1 MKLTTERL
9 KRLIKEELENMQEG
23 LGMDMFRYGPA
34 AGYVRN
40 KARKEKE
47 EEPEIPKAPMGKRS
61 MRSKPLPSMPKK
73 RVAKM
78 SAGQLASELS
88 SSNLI
93 ASALSDDTVRVKL
106 KDGSGKYINRDFNVD
121 RFQTSQEVIDQIQKE
136 FPSAMMQ
143 ASQKGMRKGDMVDVG
158 DPMMELKKKFLRRT
172 KNGK

>member
-9 KRLIKEELENMQEG
+9 KRLIREELNKMDEG

-40 KARKEKE
+40 KARKE
-47 EEPEIPKAPMGKRS
+47 EEPKTPEAPVGKRN
-61 MRSKPLPSMPKK
+61 MRSKPLPSMPKQS
-73 RVAKM
+73 VAKM

-93 ASALSDDTVRVKL
+93 ASALSDGTVRVKL
-106 KDGSGKYINRDFNVD
+106 KDESGKYINKDFNVD
-121 RFQTSQEVIDQIQKE
+121 QFQTSQEVIDQIQKE

>member
-23 LGMDMFRYGPA
+23 MGMDMFRYGPA

-40 KARKEKE
+40 KARKE
-47 EEPEIPKAPMGKRS
+47 EEPEMPEAPMGKRS

-158 DPMMELKKKFLRRT
+158 DPMMELKKKIF
-172 KNGK
+172 KEN